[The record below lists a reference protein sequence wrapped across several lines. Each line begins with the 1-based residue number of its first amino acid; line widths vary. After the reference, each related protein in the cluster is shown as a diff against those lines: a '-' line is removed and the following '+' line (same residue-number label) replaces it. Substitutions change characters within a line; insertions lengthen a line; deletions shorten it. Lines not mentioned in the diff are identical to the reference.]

1 MKNLVSRSLKKVQS
15 KKGFTLV
22 ELIVVIAILAILAAV
37 LIPAING
44 WVQKAGVSAAKNNAS
59 TVKSAASIM
68 FTEAESGEATKADGT
83 PVTIDTSKGITITK
97 AAKSAPTSGTVN
109 AADVFN
115 KLATNIPNDDSF
127 TVEISAQGT
136 ITGSYTSGKNTID
149 LATGELQEAGE

>member
-83 PVTIDTSKGITITK
+83 EVTVDTSKGITITK
-97 AAKSAPTSGTVN
+97 AAKATPTSTTTN

-115 KLATNIPNDDSF
+115 KLATNIPTDDTF
-127 TVEISAQGT
+127 TITVSSQGT
-136 ITGSYTSGKNTID
+136 ISGTYTSGKNTVD
-149 LATGELQEAGE
+149 LATGELKDAE